1 MDKLSSKNY
10 LADGQTDSATDVS
23 IILPIH
29 NEAEN
34 INLLYQETKDVLN
47 ALGESYEI
55 ICVEDGSQDSSLEI
69 LKKLSSFDTSLK
81 VIVFK
86 HNFGQTAALSA
97 GISAAQGAVIIPMDA
112 DGQNDPRDIPHF
124 LEKIAAGAS
133 VVSGWRKHRRDK
145 LFSRVIPS
153 KIANWLI
160 GFITGVKIHDYGCTM
175 KAYRREIIQ
184 GVSLYGEMHRFI
196 AAYAAWHGGRVEEI
210 VVNHRPRG
218 SGQTHYG
225 ISRTFKVLLD
235 LVVII
240 FLSKYINRPM
250 HFFGGIGFISFFL
263 GLAAGTASVAL
274 KLFHIRDLVATPLPT
289 FSALLLIVGI
299 QLIVLGIIAE
309 MIMRVYYEA
318 QDKKPYQIKAKI
330 NF

>member
-10 LADGQTDSATDVS
+10 LADEQTDSATDIS

-47 ALGESYEI
+47 ALGKSYEI

-69 LKKLSSFDTSLK
+69 LKKLSS
-81 VIVFK
+81 
-86 HNFGQTAALSA
+86 
-97 GISAAQGAVIIPMDA
+97 
-112 DGQNDPRDIPHF
+112 
-124 LEKIAAGAS
+124 
-133 VVSGWRKHRRDK
+133 
-145 LFSRVIPS
+145 RVIPS

-160 GFITGVKIHDYGCTM
+160 GLITGVKIHDYCCTM
-175 KAYRREIIQ
+175 KAYRRGVIQ

-263 GLAAGTASVAL
+263 GLVAGIASVAL

-289 FSALLLIVGI
+289 FSALLLIIGI
-299 QLIVLGIIAE
+299 QLVVLGIIAE